1 MYSHADKENKLNT
14 GFLNV
19 IDLVPMEVQEI
30 PEAPLKTVKPKVQ
43 RKPKNPND
51 ETVPKAPKRKRNN
64 ESPKKSVS
72 LVTQNPKMV
81 NVARKPTVDS
91 KATEEELLLQYRM
104 DLGGILTEQAELKA
118 KEKRLRLL
126 IKKLQRNVVIA
137 QYDGGRFFDFRIFF
151 PSQHLDNYYR

>member
-1 MYSHADKENKLNT
+1 MHSHADKENQLNT

-19 IDLVPMEVQEI
+19 IDLVPMEVQELKM

-72 LVTQNPKMV
+72 VVTQIPKIV
-81 NVARKPTVDS
+81 HVARKPPVDS

-126 IKKLQRNVVIA
+126 IKKLQRTVVIA
-137 QYDGGRFFDFRIFF
+137 QYDEGRPIHFRIFF
-151 PSQHLDNYYR
+151 SLSTP